1 MNHMKEGTGHVYK
14 IKYNYSI
21 GQIFWREL
29 NKYPNEEMKPASFLG
44 GSKAR
49 VQKNARESGGT
60 SEMVNIQ
67 ISPPPRQKKKA
78 KGNGSDVMARSRRK
92 R

>member
-21 GQIFWREL
+21 AQIFWREL
-29 NKYPNEEMKPASFLG
+29 NKYPNEEMNPAYFLG
-44 GSKAR
+44 GSKER
-49 VQKNARESGGT
+49 VQKNARESEGT

-67 ISPPPRQKKKA
+67 ILPPPTKKKE
-78 KGNGSDVMARSRRK
+78 KGNGSDVTARSCRK